1 MTKTNI
7 TFNADYTVATVS
19 KSFMK
24 KAHIYGTKEFDE
36 LRKVLAD
43 FPEISIKE
51 REIKKNPDKESYK
64 NLTYDNMIA
73 YMKELDNAD
82 KLVNEFNRQKRMAVI
97 AKNPYRYVLNWFKSA
112 CFENEI
118 EFVEFRKAISLIS
131 ELDASD
137 VAVA

>member
-97 AKNPYRYVLNWFKSA
+97 AKNPYRFVLNWFKST

-118 EFVEFRKAISLIS
+118 EFVEFRRSIALIGNEDQTS
-131 ELDASD
+131 

>member
-24 KAHIYGTKEFDE
+24 NAHVYGTKEFNE

-43 FPEISIKE
+43 FPEITIKE
-51 REIKKNPDKESYK
+51 REIKKNPDKDSYK
-64 NLTYDNMIA
+64 NLTYANMETYIN
-73 YMKELDNAD
+73 ELENKDA
-82 KLVNEFNRQKRMAVI
+82 LLAEFTRQKRMAVI

-112 CFENEI
+112 CFANEL
-118 EFVEFRKAISLIS
+118 EFVEYRKAIAIIDCADDSQMAI
-131 ELDASD
+131 A
-137 VAVA
+137 

>member
-43 FPEISIKE
+43 FPQISIKE

-64 NLTYDNMIA
+64 NLTYENMIA

-82 KLVNEFNRQKRMAVI
+82 LLINEFNRQKRMAVI
-97 AKNPYRYVLNWFKSA
+97 AKNPYRFVLNWFKSA

-118 EFVEFRKAISLIS
+118 EFVEFRRSIALIGN
-131 ELDASD
+131 EDQAS